1 MEIQIFFRA
10 RERLGRCEANPR
22 GAAVEDAR
30 RTMASSSHVIEG
42 DPSSWKTSYVENA
55 TNLFNKDVPVCVK
68 GGADGAQE
76 KIEELTV
83 RILLGLNKQKQSKVR
98 ALDVLPPRCDAR
110 RNVRRVR
117 ADPEDPNLR
126 RPPDSA
132 GASRPGD
139 QRDGSFLLPSHG
151 SLRGGVSSL
160 KVEQSILVD
169 FAQFPD
175 KFIELL
181 EECIASRGEE
191 SPRFLAVLRVG
202 ADADENS
209 SLGVVE
215 TNKFKHLSHISL
227 AFKPG
232 DDAAIKQYL
241 AARLMDVKGERDDRA
256 KSHRDT
262 SEELRAARGELEI
275 ASGVVAAAREHAEK
289 VEAAAQTRLDE
300 LSAKLKKSHMEEL
313 DNTKT
318 RMEGE
323 RGAAEAACADRVSDV
338 SQQFA

>member
-1 MEIQIFFRA
+1 MTSETDPFFFHHME
-10 RERLGRCEANPR
+10 
-22 GAAVEDAR
+22 V
-30 RTMASSSHVIEG
+30 S
-42 DPSSWKTSYVENA
+42 
-55 TNLFNKDVPVCVK
+55 
-68 GGADGAQE
+68 
-76 KIEELTV
+76 EEEF
-83 RILLGLNKQKQSKVR
+83 Q
-98 ALDVLPPRCDAR
+98 
-110 RNVRRVR
+110 
-117 ADPEDPNLR
+117 
-126 RPPDSA
+126 
-132 GASRPGD
+132 
-139 QRDGSFLLPSHG
+139 
-151 SLRGGVSSL
+151 SL

-262 SEELRAARGELEI
+262 SEELRAARGELE

-300 LSAKLKKSHMEEL
+300 LSAKLKKSRMEEL

-323 RGAAEAACADRVSDV
+323 RGAAEAGMRSTIESLTSSAWPSSTRARGSSWRRSTSSTASTPTSPPRHAAEAGAGDGESRAQVPAEGEQGSG
-338 SQQFA
+338 